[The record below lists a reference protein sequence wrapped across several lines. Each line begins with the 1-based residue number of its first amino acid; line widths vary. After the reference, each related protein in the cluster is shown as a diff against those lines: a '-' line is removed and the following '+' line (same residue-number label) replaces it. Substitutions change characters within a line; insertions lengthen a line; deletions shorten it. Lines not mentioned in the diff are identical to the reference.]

1 MNQKQ
6 CKFLQLFVYRFYNF
20 LFIVFTTFSNG
31 QNPRPSVECNVLT
44 AFGREA
50 LPPTSSAAMSWRP
63 WEEQIF
69 QCQYCKKICLHRG
82 HLNEHLRV
90 HTKAKPF
97 SCAWLDPGLALCS
110 KKFATTGA
118 LKVHMRTHT
127 GLKPYSCSVCLQKF
141 SQSGNLDTHMKTH
154 S

>member
-1 MNQKQ
+1 MKRQIIAHHTRTEC

-20 LFIVFTTFSNG
+20 LFIVFTTFSNTG
-31 QNPRPSVECNVLT
+31 QKP
-44 AFGREA
+44 
-50 LPPTSSAAMSWRP
+50 WRP

-141 SQSGNLDTHMKTH
+141 SQSGNLNTHMKTH
-154 S
+154 SKSENFGF